1 MTRPHGPAAYN
12 KAMTTPRLPREDL
25 AAALAA
31 RRELGPDYDDAFI
44 DTVMDRIEEALDART
59 AAGPRTRHRPAP
71 GPRPGA
77 EHVTAP
83 RDHSLAMAVLS
94 LLAAIPLSAIAV
106 ANAGLPG
113 LLISIAGIVLVNLT
127 YTFRPR

>member
-1 MTRPHGPAAYN
+1 
-12 KAMTTPRLPREDL
+12 MTTPRLPRDDL
-25 AAALAA
+25 TAAMAA

-44 DTVMDRIEEALDART
+44 ETVVDRIEETLDAR
-59 AAGPRTRHRPAP
+59 AAAPRSRRRAPAP
-71 GPRPGA
+71 EPRHGDRD
-77 EHVTAP
+77 

-106 ANAGLPG
+106 VNAGLPG
-113 LLISIAGIVLVNLT
+113 LLIALAGIVIVNFT

>member
-1 MTRPHGPAAYN
+1 
-12 KAMTTPRLPREDL
+12 MTTPRLPREDL
-25 AAALAA
+25 TAAMAA

-44 DTVMDRIEEALDART
+44 ETVVDRIEEALDARA
-59 AAGPRTRHRPAP
+59 AAGPRPGRRPAP
-71 GPRPGA
+71 RPRAGA
-77 EHVTAP
+77 EYVTAA

-106 ANAGLPG
+106 VNAGLPG
-113 LLISIAGIVLVNLT
+113 LLITIAGIVLVNLT